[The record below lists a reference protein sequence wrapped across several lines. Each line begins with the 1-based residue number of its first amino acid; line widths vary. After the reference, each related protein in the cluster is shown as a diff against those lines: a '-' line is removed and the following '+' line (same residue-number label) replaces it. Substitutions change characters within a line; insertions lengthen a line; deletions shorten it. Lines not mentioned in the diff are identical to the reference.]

1 MTQTFGKKPP
11 QSPNEALQLEK
22 AGDIREREVKSVS
35 GIPMLVVLLAIAALL
50 GFLFVNGTIPKS
62 LRILVPIL
70 GGPLALLSF
79 SGLYKVEPNQSAV
92 LSLFGKYIGTVR
104 TPGLRFNNPFYTKKK
119 ISLRVRN
126 FESGKLKVNELDGSP
141 IEIAAIVV
149 WEVNDSAEAVFNVDD
164 YESFVQIQS
173 EAAIRAMATSYPYDQ
188 HGPNEISLRSHP
200 KEISDRLRQEIQD
213 RLAKAGINVIESR
226 ISHLAYSPEIA
237 GAMLQ
242 RQQAGAIIAARKKI
256 VEGAV
261 GMVEDALESLKAKD
275 IIDLDDERKATMVSN
290 LLVVLCSDKATQP
303 VVNTG
308 SLY

>member
-1 MTQTFGKKPP
+1 M
-11 QSPNEALQLEK
+11 SE
-22 AGDIREREVKSVS
+22 IRENEVKSVS
-35 GIPMLVVLLAIAALL
+35 GIPLLMVLFAALAIGVFALIGRAGL
-50 GFLFVNGTIPKS
+50 PKAVMIAIPIIGLPS
-62 LRILVPIL
+62 LLM
-70 GGPLALLSF
+70 GF

-104 TPGLRFNNPFYTKKK
+104 TPGLRFNNPFFTKKK

-188 HGPNEISLRSHP
+188 HGDEISLRSHP
-200 KEISDRLRQEIQD
+200 AEISERLRKEIQD
-213 RLAKAGINVIESR
+213 RLSKAGINVIESR

-261 GMVEDALESLKAKD
+261 GMVEDALASLKARD
-275 IIDLDDERKATMVSN
+275 IIELDDERKATMVSN